1 MSVENL
7 HHTLKTRF
15 GFGEFREHQEEII
28 RHVLNG
34 GHALV
39 IMPTGGGKSI
49 CYQLPALLR
58 DGFALVIS
66 PLISLMNDQVRSLR
80 ANGIV
85 AGALHSGT
93 SGEENRA
100 IHQQIQNGELKIL
113 FISPERALTPK
124 FVEFIREKT
133 ISLIAID
140 EAHCV
145 SIWGNDFRPEYAQL
159 RTLIDIFN
167 DIPVLALTAT
177 ADKATQ
183 EDIRQQLHLK
193 DPRTFLSSFERP
205 NIHLSVKPG
214 IQRMDRIK
222 EFIRERKGQPGIIYC
237 LARKTTEE
245 IARNLVNYGYKAA
258 AYHAE
263 IDNYTRK
270 KVQEDFQFDRL
281 QIVCATIAFGMG
293 IDKPNIRWIIHYNLP
308 KNIESYYQEIGRS
321 GRDGDPAEAL
331 MFYSYRD
338 VAVYKEFIQNS
349 EADETF
355 KRVQTEKL
363 ERILEY
369 SQATNCRTNVIL
381 NYFGE
386 YRSANCGHCDHCRNP
401 LEGFD
406 GTRIAQMALSACK
419 RCNESIGINLLVEV
433 LRGSGRREIYDRH
446 LHEIKTYGAGKDISF
461 KDWMHY
467 ITQLINQGYL
477 EIDYTKHSVLKCTPL
492 SDDVLYQRKNVT
504 LHRQM
509 EVPEEPIVQRQ
520 TKGSRLKQDLLDRLE
535 ELRDRLARED
545 GMPTYAVFP
554 LGTLKEIAETRPITI
569 EEFSKLNGVGEYKS
583 GKYGLEFVETIRSF
597 MSDQNIIKRP
607 TGLTYIET
615 LDLFRQGMSLDD
627 IATKRGMAVSTI
639 ASHLS
644 KLYMKGEEINLMQF
658 LLPGDLD
665 MARQGW
671 RASGYSEQT
680 SKVKEQV
687 GDSLDYGRLNFA
699 LAILR
704 REKAMNE
711 TSLRNPV
718 EDN

>member
-1 MSVENL
+1 MSFENL
-7 HHTLKTRF
+7 HHTLKTKF
-15 GFGEFREHQEEII
+15 GFDKFRPHQEEII
-28 RHVLNG
+28 HHVMNG

-80 ANGIV
+80 ANGII

-93 SGEENRA
+93 VGEESKT
-100 IHQQIQNGELKIL
+100 IHQQIQNGQLKIL

-124 FVEFIREKT
+124 FLEFIREKT

-159 RTLIDIFN
+159 TTLIEIFN
-167 DIPVLALTAT
+167 EVPVLALTAT

-183 EDIRQQLHLK
+183 EDIRTQLKLR
-193 DPRTFLSSFERP
+193 DPKTFLLSFERP
-205 NIHLSVKPG
+205 NIFLSVRAG
-214 IQRMDRIK
+214 IQRIDQIK
-222 EFIRERKGQPGIIYC
+222 EFVQDRKGQPGIIYC
-237 LARKTTEE
+237 LARKTTES
-245 IARNLVNYGYKAA
+245 IANNLVNYGYKAA

-263 IDNYTRK
+263 MDNFRRK
-270 KVQEDFQFDRL
+270 SVQEDFQFDRI

-308 KNIESYYQEIGRS
+308 KNIESYYQEVGRS
-321 GRDGDPAEAL
+321 GRDGQQADAL
-331 MFYSYRD
+331 MFYTFRD

-349 EADETF
+349 DANETF

-363 ERILEY
+363 ERIWEY

-386 YRSANCGHCDHCRNP
+386 YRSSDCGHCDHCRNP

-406 GTRIAQMALSACK
+406 GTKIAQMALSACK
-419 RCNESIGINLLVEV
+419 RSNESIGINLLVEV
-433 LRGSGRREIYDRH
+433 LRGSGRKDIYDRH

-467 ITQLINQGYL
+467 LTQLINQGYF
-477 EIDYTKHSVLKCTPL
+477 EIDYTRHSILKCTPL
-492 SDDVLYQRKNVT
+492 SDAVLFDRKNVT
-504 LHRQM
+504 LHRQV
-509 EVPEEPIVQRQ
+509 ELPEEPIIQRQ
-520 TKGSRLKQDLLDRLE
+520 SKSMRVKENLLEHLE
-535 ELRDRLARED
+535 SLRDRLAKED
-545 GMPTYAVFP
+545 GLPSFAVFP
-554 LGTLKEIAETRPITI
+554 LGTLKEIAETRPYTVG
-569 EEFSKLNGVGEYKS
+569 EFSKLDGVGEFKS
-583 GKYGLEFVETIRSF
+583 GKYGQEFVDAIRSF
-597 MSDQNIIKRP
+597 MGEQKIIKRP
-607 TGLTYIET
+607 KGITYIET
-615 LDLFRQGMSLDD
+615 LDLFRQGMTLAD

-639 ASHLS
+639 AAHLS
-644 KLYMKGEEINLMQF
+644 KLYLQGEEINLKQF

-671 RASGYSEQT
+671 RASGFSEQT

-699 LAILR
+699 LAILK
-704 REKAMNE
+704 REKLTEGNISNDAE
-711 TSLRNPV
+711 R
-718 EDN
+718 DN

>member
-1 MSVENL
+1 MSSENL
-7 HHTLKTRF
+7 NLVLKSRF
-15 GFGEFREHQEEII
+15 GFDHFREHQEEII

-34 GHALV
+34 GHGLV

-80 ANGIV
+80 ANGII

-93 SGEENRA
+93 TGEESKT
-100 IHQQIQNGELKIL
+100 IHENIKNGSLKIL

-124 FVEFIREKT
+124 FLDFLRDKM

-159 RTLIDIFN
+159 TTLIEIFN
-167 DIPVLALTAT
+167 EVPVLALTAT

-183 EDIRQQLHLK
+183 EDIRQQLKLRNPK
-193 DPRTFLSSFERP
+193 TFLSSFERP
-205 NIHLSVKPG
+205 NIHLSVRPG
-214 IQRMDRIK
+214 IQRLDQIK
-222 EFIRERKGQPGIIYC
+222 EFLQEHKGQPGIIYC
-237 LARKTTEE
+237 LARKTTES
-245 IARNLVNYGYKAA
+245 IAGALVNYGYKAA

-308 KNIESYYQEIGRS
+308 KNIESYYQEVGRS
-321 GRDGDPAEAL
+321 GRDGQEAEAV

-349 EADETF
+349 DADETF
-355 KRVQTEKL
+355 KRVQSEKL
-363 ERILEY
+363 DRILEY

-386 YRSANCGHCDHCRNP
+386 YRSANCGHCDHCQNP
-401 LEGFD
+401 LQGFD
-406 GTRIAQMALSACK
+406 GTKITQMALSACK

-433 LRGSGRREIYDRH
+433 LRGSGKREIYDRH
-446 LHEIKTYGAGKDISF
+446 LHEIKTYGAGKDITF
-461 KDWMHY
+461 KDWNHY

-477 EIDYTKHSVLKCTPL
+477 EIDYTRHSILICTPL
-492 SDDVLYQRKNVT
+492 SDAVLYDRKQVT
-504 LHRQM
+504 LHRQI
-509 EVPEEPIVQRQ
+509 ELPEEPIVQR
-520 TKGSRLKQDLLDRLE
+520 KSKSIRFKENLLDRLE
-535 ELRDRLARED
+535 ELRDRLAKED
-545 GMPTYAVFP
+545 SLPSYSVFP
-554 LGTLKEIAETRPITI
+554 LGTLKEIAEVRPYTV

-583 GKYGLEFVETIRSF
+583 AKYGQEFVETIRSY
-597 MSDQNIIKRP
+597 MTDQNLIKKP
-607 TGLTYIET
+607 KGITYVET
-615 LDLFRQGMSLDD
+615 LELFRQGMTVAD

-639 ASHLS
+639 AMHLA
-644 KLYMKGEEINLMQF
+644 KLYLKGEEINLQQF

-671 RASGYSEQT
+671 RASGFSDQA

-687 GDSLDYGRLNFA
+687 GDSLNYERLNFA
-699 LAILR
+699 LAILK
-704 REKAMNE
+704 REKALKEN
-711 TSLRNPV
+711 N
-718 EDN
+718 